1 MRGNQPRDRHTPG
14 KMRLEGFIFD
24 CDGTLADT
32 MPLVMSSFRQA
43 LARHLER
50 PWKDADFISLFG
62 LTEKGIFK
70 TLSPDRLALADLFDA
85 VETGSDERPNKP
97 GAIQKVLA
105 GWGARPD
112 RVVYV
117 GDATWRRP
125 GRPGLSRSVPPGSR
139 PIVPLC
145 RPRSPRGSST
155 MPKIF
160 SIGSRRRSRSPDRT
174 FAADRHAGLCPR
186 RVLLG
191 QGDVHVHSEAVHVH
205 EWRRHRVRERE
216 RVRERKG
223 AGDIHLCILDQ
234 PRRQTEPPRK
244 RWGIGGE
251 LPFSHRF

>member
-117 GDATWRRP
+117 GDAAYDMEAAREA
-125 GRPGLSRSVPPGSR
+125 GA
-139 PIVPLC
+139 IPL
-145 RPRSPRGSST
+145 GAAWV
-155 MPKIF
+155 
-160 SIGSRRRSRSPDRT
+160 
-174 FAADRHAGLCPR
+174 AADRAALQAAKPAWIFDHAEDFLNWIEEE
-186 RVLLG
+186 V
-191 QGDVHVHSEAVHVH
+191 EI
-205 EWRRHRVRERE
+205 
-216 RVRERKG
+216 
-223 AGDIHLCILDQ
+223 AGPNVC
-234 PRRQTEPPRK
+234 R
-244 RWGIGGE
+244 
-251 LPFSHRF
+251 